1 MWVTFGFHGNHGV
14 KGYRS
19 RRTIHNT
26 DTPGAADCFHCMG
39 KLSTA
44 VSQEHKK
51 ILQQAR
57 CDSTTKEILQVLP
70 FMLEIDPQERWSAK
84 TAYDQFKHILQR
96 SEAAL
101 TAESPASRTKT
112 SSRPTTRSSDGGH
125 PLSPRLNHR
134 LSEST
139 EGGQK
144 DVSAGEMP
152 TFAAKISHTPPEMTI
167 DSHPDHFN
175 FRSLHAA
182 LGASRV
188 PEQGR
193 SQSGTVAILCRQVQ
207 STFYARVRRQPTITI
222 FEERAVR

>member
-1 MWVTFGFHGNHGV
+1 
-14 KGYRS
+14 
-19 RRTIHNT
+19 
-26 DTPGAADCFHCMG
+26 
-39 KLSTA
+39 
-44 VSQEHKK
+44 
-51 ILQQAR
+51 
-57 CDSTTKEILQVLP
+57 
-70 FMLEIDPQERWSAK
+70 
-84 TAYDQFKHILQR
+84 
-96 SEAAL
+96 L

-193 SQSGTVAILCRQVQ
+193 SQLKNAEQAEGSASLFSRALPDLTRKSPQEGQNSSRIPAVDHGIPRETSDSHHDGQEQIAPPKTPPVHLSFPDALKWRREMKIGGSVVGLSNQHILEYVDGRDHV
-207 STFYARVRRQPTITI
+207 SLKATITNK
-222 FEERAVR
+222 